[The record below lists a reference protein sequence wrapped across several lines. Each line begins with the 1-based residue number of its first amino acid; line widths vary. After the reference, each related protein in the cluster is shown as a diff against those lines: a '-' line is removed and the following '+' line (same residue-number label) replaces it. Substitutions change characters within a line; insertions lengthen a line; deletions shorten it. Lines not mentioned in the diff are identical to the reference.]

1 MKIAC
6 IAGARPNFMKIAPIL
21 EAMKP
26 YPNLD
31 SLLVHTGQHY
41 DYQMSG
47 VFFKELEIPEPDIH
61 LGVGSGSHA
70 VQTAKIMMAF
80 EETALEHQPDLVL
93 VVGDVNS
100 TLACALVAA
109 KLHIPVAHVEAGIRS
124 FDMTMPEEINRVVT
138 DSISDYLLPPSN
150 FGRENLLKEGISED
164 KIFVVGDT
172 MIDTL
177 FKFRERAEQTPILT
191 ELGVKAKSYALMT
204 LHRPANVD
212 IKENLIAILNAI
224 ERIQE
229 QIQIVFAIHP
239 RTKSHIQT
247 FGLSNRVA
255 AMSNL
260 RIIDPVGYFAF
271 LNLMI
276 NAHFVLTD
284 SGGMQEETTVL
295 GIPCLTMRDTTERP
309 ETVEEGTN
317 TLVANDT
324 ELIVEESLKILNG
337 NGKRGTYPELWD
349 GHAAERVVEVLNQQ
363 LV

>member
-31 SLLVHTGQHY
+31 SLLGHTGQHY

-61 LGVGSGSHA
+61 LGVCSVSHA

-124 FDMTMPEEINRVVT
+124 FDMTMPEEVNRVVT
-138 DSISDYLLPPSN
+138 DDISDYLLPPSN
-150 FGRENLLKEGISED
+150 FGRENLIKEGISED

-191 ELGVKAKSYALMT
+191 ELGLKAKSYALMT

-212 IKENLIAILNAI
+212 IKENLIAILDAI
-224 ERIQE
+224 EE
-229 QIQIVFAIHP
+229 HP
-239 RTKSHIQT
+239 IAFPDKRAGKAARVYSEIERLAGDDPRRMVVHFLVTKDLDAERLE
-247 FGLSNRVA
+247 FFRV
-255 AMSNL
+255 
-260 RIIDPVGYFAF
+260 P
-271 LNLMI
+271 
-276 NAHFVLTD
+276 
-284 SGGMQEETTVL
+284 
-295 GIPCLTMRDTTERP
+295 
-309 ETVEEGTN
+309 
-317 TLVANDT
+317 
-324 ELIVEESLKILNG
+324 
-337 NGKRGTYPELWD
+337 RGTYTW
-349 GHAAERVVEVLNQQ
+349 EVKTAFETRFAGVLYCT
-363 LV
+363 V

>member
-1 MKIAC
+1 MNIAC

-124 FDMTMPEEINRVVT
+124 FDMTMPEEVNRVLT
-138 DSISDYLLPPSN
+138 DDISDYLLPPSN
-150 FGRENLLKEGISED
+150 FGRENLIKEGISED

-177 FKFRERAEQTPILT
+177 FKFRERAEQTSILT
-191 ELGVKAKSYALMT
+191 ELGLKAKSYALMT

-212 IKENLIAILNAI
+212 IKENLIAILDAI
-224 ERIQE
+224 KRIQE

-309 ETVEEGTN
+309 ETIEEGTN

-349 GHAAERVVEVLNQQ
+349 GHAAERIVEVLHQQ